1 MISVLIALL
10 AFHGIQVSV
19 DSASKRV
26 PTIAVMPFEGKL
38 LNPEEALVLGEALTT
53 ELQSKRTMR
62 VVERSQVEKILSEQ
76 GFQKSGACDG
86 SECAVE
92 VGKLVGLDRM
102 IVGSIGKLGQTWSM
116 TVRMV
121 DVQTGEILSS
131 ARDTR
136 EGKVE
141 DLLRHSVP
149 YLATQLT
156 GAASPPK
163 PVPDA
168 AQPTLAA
175 SNEDRALRQEAQLS
189 RMVDQKLFLE
199 KKGLTRIQNLA
210 DSVPFQRKYAI
221 YEKGKTSG
229 WWSLANFYPI
239 IPVGTIVQSDWPG
252 LAMMGAG
259 YIASAAMIER
269 NPGAAGIGLFASYV
283 FQLARPAL
291 VASSRNA
298 KLSKALK
305 LSLASSGDASDPIP
319 NRVALELSF

>member
-19 DSASKRV
+19 DSTTKRV

-38 LNPEEALVLGEALTT
+38 LAPEESQVLSDALTT

-92 VGKLVGLDRM
+92 VGKLAGLDRM
-102 IVGSIGKLGQTWSM
+102 IVGSIGKLGQTWSIA
-116 TVRMV
+116 VRMV

-141 DLLRHSVP
+141 DLLRYSVP
-149 YLATQLT
+149 SLATQLT
-156 GAASPPK
+156 GAASAPK
-163 PVPDA
+163 PAA
-168 AQPTLAA
+168 AQPTLAPT
-175 SNEDRALRQEAQLS
+175 NEDRALRQEAQLA
-189 RMVDQKLFLE
+189 RMVDEKMFLD
-199 KKGLTRIQNLA
+199 KKGTTRMQNLS
-210 DSVPFQRKYAI
+210 DSVPFQRKYSI
-221 YEKGKTSG
+221 YEKGRTSG
-229 WWSLANFYPI
+229 WWSLANIYPI
-239 IPVGTIVQSDWPG
+239 IPVGTFAQSDWAG
-252 LAMMGAG
+252 LAMMGGGYVAG
-259 YIASAAMIER
+259 VAMAAR
-269 NPGAAGIGLFASYV
+269 NPNAAGLLILGAYV
-283 FQLARPAL
+283 FQVARPAY
-291 VASSRNA
+291 VASSRNS

-305 LSLASSGDASDPIP
+305 LSLANSDGASPVPD
-319 NRVALELSF
+319 RLALEIPF